1 MELTVLTAGIG
12 SMVCLSAIVG
22 VLWWAGRRVQ
32 RPEDAVK
39 AQIKAM
45 RSIQMKNGTPMGPEM
60 PFMIV

>member
-1 MELTVLTAGIG
+1 MELTVLVAGVG
-12 SMVCLSAIVG
+12 SAICLTTIIG
-22 VLWWAGRRVQ
+22 VMWWAGKPY

-45 RSIQMKNGTPMGPEM
+45 RAIQMKNGTRVDPEM

>member
-1 MELTVLTAGIG
+1 MEWTILVAGVGTA
-12 SMVCLSAIVG
+12 VCLTTFIG
-22 VLWWAGRRVQ
+22 VMWWTGKPY

-45 RSIQMKNGTPMGPEM
+45 RAIQMKNGTTMDPEM

>member
-22 VLWWAGRRVQ
+22 VLWWAGRRVR

-39 AQIKAM
+39 AHM
-45 RSIQMKNGTPMGPEM
+45 RAIQMKNGTTMDPEM